1 MEYPSNI
8 FRSLLSWPWTANN
21 SVWRIHQKAHNR
33 SLKGRT
39 NSSLRFSEK
48 WDNHVVR
55 TAAAANNIA
64 VDNVYIEADFIT
76 NHASNVTY
84 TCISPRRYLTES
96 KTLSNQSYFPGCSG
110 YILIIIKSKVELQYS
125 SIQVISLS
133 CKPTGVKKTI

>member
-33 SLKGRT
+33 SLRGRT

-55 TAAAANNIA
+55 TTAAANNIA

-76 NHASNVTY
+76 NMLPTLHIH
-84 TCISPRRYLTES
+84 CIFPRRYMTES
-96 KTLSNQSYFPGCSG
+96 KTLSNQSYFPGCSRD
-110 YILIIIKSKVELQYS
+110 ILIIIKSKVEFKLLSFHTQAYKS
-125 SIQVISLS
+125 FPSLAN
-133 CKPTGVKKTI
+133 PLA